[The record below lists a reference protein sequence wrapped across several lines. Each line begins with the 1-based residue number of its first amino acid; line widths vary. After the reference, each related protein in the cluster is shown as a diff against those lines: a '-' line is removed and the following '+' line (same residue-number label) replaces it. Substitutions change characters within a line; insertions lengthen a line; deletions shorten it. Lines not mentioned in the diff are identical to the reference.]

1 MLAILFIYL
10 FIRLFETLIEVTF
23 YSRLQFR
30 FTSQVQVNPIHD
42 FRRIFEK
49 NHCIFFLAASASYFH
64 KYLSNNF
71 FFYSYTIFNL
81 RIWLNFSLRMLRMKV
96 KKKIFFRIYLLYFN
110 DYNSMTII
118 AIPTGIKTIYHLK
131 QAVISSNQES
141 SPFERKNNNK
151 IVII

>member
-1 MLAILFIYL
+1 
-10 FIRLFETLIEVTF
+10 
-23 YSRLQFR
+23 
-30 FTSQVQVNPIHD
+30 
-42 FRRIFEK
+42 
-49 NHCIFFLAASASYFH
+49 
-64 KYLSNNF
+64 
-71 FFYSYTIFNL
+71 
-81 RIWLNFSLRMLRMKV
+81 MLRMKV

-131 QAVISSNQES
+131 QAIISSNQES